1 MDHRGTFSTVES
13 AFQNL
18 FEMFSYITTT
28 VFSRP
33 KDFRWPAVISVGAV
47 YASGLLYAVFVRKR
61 RGHLFHAP
69 PSACICVKS
78 ERVSTS
84 QA

>member
-1 MDHRGTFSTVES
+1 MDHRGSFSTVES

-18 FEMFSYITTT
+18 FEMFSYITTM

-33 KDFRWPAVISVGAV
+33 EDFRWPAVISVTAV
-47 YASGLLYAVFVRKR
+47 YMAGGLYAAFVRER

-69 PSACICVKS
+69 PAACMCTKET
-78 ERVSTS
+78 ER
-84 QA
+84 